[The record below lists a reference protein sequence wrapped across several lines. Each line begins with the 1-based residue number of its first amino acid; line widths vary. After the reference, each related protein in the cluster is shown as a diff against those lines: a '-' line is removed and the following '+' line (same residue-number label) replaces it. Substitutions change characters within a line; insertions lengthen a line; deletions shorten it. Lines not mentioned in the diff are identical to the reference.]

1 MKMRTDNTGIKNIS
15 KDNDVLVE
23 ELVVNKT
30 AGRTKKV
37 VLAGNPNVG
46 KSLFFN
52 HLSGTYVDVSNFPGT
67 TVSVSEGKYKNYI
80 VQDTPGVYGVSS
92 FNEEE
97 TVTRDILLE
106 ADIILNV
113 VNSLHLERD
122 LFLTLQLI
130 DLGKPVTVILNFYD
144 EVKKKKIKIDSDA
157 LSKLLGVKVFTASA
171 INKGGFENLD
181 AAIDQAVVSDKIK
194 TDPSKINT
202 DAVTIYGRAVAQLVA
217 EGDDNLAGKYQLPY
231 GTPDERELIYLDRR
245 QKVNQ
250 IVNEVEYQDDM
261 SGKFFNRLGRWTL
274 NPVTG
279 IPILG
284 LVLVLLYFIIGD
296 FAAQTL
302 VGYTENVLGKGI
314 FEFYTKSFVGNYTPV
329 KITVN
334 TLDAKDEVV
343 STNEYDFKE
352 SIIADPVQKEK
363 FFTDARGSGKDVAFE
378 FRNPVIRLLFG
389 EFGIFSMT
397 ITYLIFLLL
406 PLVVCFYFVMAF
418 LEDSG
423 YLPRLATMMDRSLS
437 AIGLNGKA
445 VIPVLLGFGCVTMA
459 TITTRILGSSR
470 EKSIATAILQF
481 VIPCSAQLAVI
492 AALTAKAGPAAVL
505 VYGGVIFTMMIA
517 ISTILNRFLP
527 GESTPLLI
535 DLPPMRIPRLDNILK
550 KMVFRTWGFLKEAGV
565 WFFIGALFIAVLEIT
580 GMLVFFQNIL
590 QPVTTA
596 WLKLPAEAST
606 AFVMGVVRRDFGGA
620 GLYELSLAPMQVAV
634 SLIVITLFVP
644 CIASFMVMI
653 NERGWKEGLLIW
665 FGAWILAFLVGG
677 LTAQIVI

>member
-1 MKMRTDNTGIKNIS
+1 MKMRTDSTGIKS
-15 KDNDVLVE
+15 KSADASAMQLE
-23 ELVVNKT
+23 IKPETPSNKSEN
-30 AGRTKKV
+30 V

-46 KSLFFN
+46 KSLVFN
-52 HLSGTYVDVSNFPGT
+52 YLSGTYVDVSNFPGT
-67 TVSVSEGKYKNYI
+67 TVSVSEGKYKNHTI
-80 VQDTPGVYGVSS
+80 LDTPGVYGVSS

-106 ADIILNV
+106 ADVILNV
-113 VNSLHLERD
+113 VNALHLERD

-130 DLGKPVTVILNFYD
+130 DLGKPVSVILNFYD
-144 EVKKKKIKIDSDA
+144 EVKKKKIKIDTDA
-157 LSKLLGVKVFTASA
+157 LSKLLGVKVFTTSA
-171 INKGGFENLD
+171 ITKTGFENLD
-181 AAIDQAVVSDKIK
+181 AAIAQAVVSDKIK
-194 TDPSKINT
+194 TDPSKINLE
-202 DAVTIYGRAVAQLVA
+202 AIQQHGRAIAQLVA
-217 EGDDNLAGKYQLPY
+217 EGDDNLARKYQLPY

-245 QKVNQ
+245 QKVNE

-274 NPVTG
+274 NPLTG

-284 LVLVLLYFIIGD
+284 LVLVMLYYAIGD
-296 FAAQTL
+296 FAAQRL
-302 VGYTENVLGKGI
+302 VGYTEGVLGKGI
-314 FEFYTKSFVGNYTPV
+314 FEFYTKSFVGNFTPV
-329 KITVN
+329 EITVN
-334 TLDAKDEVV
+334 TLDANEEVV
-343 STNEYDFKE
+343 KTNIYDFKE
-352 SIIADPVQKEK
+352 SISADPVQKDK
-363 FFTDARGSGKDVAFE
+363 FFGDAQGSNKDITFE
-378 FRNPVIRLLFG
+378 FKNPVMKLLFG

-445 VIPVLLGFGCVTMA
+445 IIPILLGFGCVTMA

-492 AALTAKAGPAAVL
+492 AALTAKAGPGAVL
-505 VYGGVIFTMMIA
+505 VYGGVIFAMMIT

-565 WFFIGALFIAVLEIT
+565 WFFIGALFVAVLDIT
-580 GMLVFFQNIL
+580 GMLVFFQNLL
-590 QPVTTA
+590 QPVTTG
-596 WLKLPAEAST
+596 WLKLPGEAST

-620 GLYELSLAPMQVAV
+620 GLYDLALAPMQVAV
-634 SLIVITLFVP
+634 ALIVITLFVP

-665 FGAWILAFLVGG
+665 FGAWIIAFLVGG